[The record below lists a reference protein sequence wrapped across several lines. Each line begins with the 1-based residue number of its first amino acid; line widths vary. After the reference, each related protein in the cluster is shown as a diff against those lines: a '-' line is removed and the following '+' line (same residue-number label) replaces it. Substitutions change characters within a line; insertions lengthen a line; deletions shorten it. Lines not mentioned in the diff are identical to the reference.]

1 MPEISLHAAVRQFL
15 EYLEIERNYSP
26 KTIDAYRLDLLGG
39 ESEAS
44 RSYSLKDHLLRGSG
58 DAPELA
64 EVTHTTVRSYVAAL
78 HRRGLARR
86 TIARKLAAIKSFMK
100 FAAARELAAQNPARL
115 VQGPKLEKRLP
126 TLLNREEA
134 TRLMELPDRSTPAGL
149 RDAVILEL
157 LYSTGIR
164 RAELEGLKLGDI
176 DLHAGTLKVLGKG
189 GKERIVPFGRPA
201 AEAIR
206 AYLARRGELLRDGE
220 EQIDVL
226 LVSDRGRPL
235 DGGGIYR
242 VVRRLMSGVTEQ
254 KKRSPHVLRH
264 SFATH
269 LLDAGAGLREVGEM
283 LGHASLGSTQVY
295 THVTIERLKAAYSKA
310 HPRAGSEEG
319 ARFEVRGSKFD
330 ADGAGPDV
338 ESSAPARSTGAGKG
352 GRL

>member
-15 EYLEIERNYSP
+15 EYLDVERNYSP
-26 KTIDAYRLDLLGG
+26 KTIEAYQLDLLGG
-39 ESEAS
+39 ESDES
-44 RSYSLKDHLLRGSG
+44 RIYSLKDHLSRGTETPPMLS
-58 DAPELA
+58 
-64 EVTHTTVRSYVAAL
+64 EVTHASVRSYVAAL

-86 TIARKLAAIKSFMK
+86 SIARKLAAIKSFMK
-100 FAAARELAAQNPARL
+100 YAAARELAPNNPARL

-126 TLLNREEA
+126 TVLNRDEA
-134 TRLMELPDRSTPAGL
+134 TRLMEISDRTTPAGA
-149 RDAVILEL
+149 RDAVVLEL

-164 RAELEGLKLGDI
+164 RAELAGLRLGDV

-201 AEAIR
+201 AEAIKG
-206 AYLARRGELLRDGE
+206 YLARRDELVRDGD
-220 EQIDVL
+220 QGFL
-226 LVSDRGRPL
+226 LVSDRGKPL

-242 VVRRLMSGVTEQ
+242 VVNRLMSGVTEQ

-295 THVTIERLKAAYSKA
+295 THVTIERLKEAYSRA
-310 HPRAGSEEG
+310 HPRAEEG
-319 ARFEVRGSKFD
+319 GEG
-330 ADGAGPDV
+330 
-338 ESSAPARSTGAGKG
+338 
-352 GRL
+352 

>member
-39 ESEAS
+39 ESDTS
-44 RSYSLKDHLLRGSG
+44 TSYSLKDHLLKGG
-58 DAPELA
+58 DTGGNLQ
-64 EVTHTTVRSYVAAL
+64 EVTHSTVRSYVAAL
-78 HRRGLARR
+78 HRRGMARR

-134 TRLMELPDRSTPAGL
+134 ARLMELPDRSTPSGQ

-164 RAELEGLKLGDI
+164 RAELEGLKIADI

-206 AYLARRGELLRDGE
+206 GYLARRAELLRTDSTETG
-220 EQIDVL
+220 VL
-226 LVSDRGRPL
+226 LIGDRGKPL

-242 VVRRLMSGVTEQ
+242 IVRRLMSNVTEQ

-295 THVTIERLKAAYSKA
+295 THVTIERLKEAYSKA
-310 HPRAGSEEG
+310 HPRAERAEG
-319 ARFEVRGSKFD
+319 RGAQCEVRGAQDREGDS
-330 ADGAGPDV
+330 
-338 ESSAPARSTGAGKG
+338 G
-352 GRL
+352 GGEPV